1 MATSE
6 NDILR
11 DAIIG
16 TEKEI
21 FGDAF
26 GKDDITLDETGDR
39 SHEAMGDGLEGQVE
53 PEEAETDDETSEE
66 ETAAEPDDKKAE
78 TEAEAKVKADAKPED
93 RRDDDKGRV
102 PPGRLRE
109 EAERARA
116 AIAERDAI
124 KAERDAI
131 AARYEARQAALEA
144 QNAAILA
151 ALQRG
156 QAPAPKADDKPAE
169 AAPDLFENPN
179 AFAEHINKG
188 VQAEIAALRQ
198 QMQNERINLSMES
211 AKTRHGETFDAAFTA
226 VRKLDPNNPENKA
239 LVQRFLS
246 QPNPGEALVSWHKR
260 NEVLREVGEDP
271 ASYKARIAE
280 ETRKTLAS
288 DPEFRKQ
295 LLAELRGEAETGDG
309 GRPRTAVRLP
319 GSLARAAGGNSRA
332 PNDREAL
339 DDSDGS
345 VFASAFK

>member
-1 MATSE
+1 MANSE

-26 GKDDITLDETGDR
+26 AKDDLTLDETGDR
-39 SHEAMGDGLEGQVE
+39 SLEAMGEGLEGQRE
-53 PEEAETDDETSEE
+53 PDEDEAEDEASEE
-66 ETAAEPDDKKAE
+66 ETLAKPADTKAE
-78 TEAEAKVKADAKPED
+78 TKVETKVETDAKAED
-93 RRDDDKGRV
+93 RQDDRGRV

-124 KAERDAI
+124 QARYDAERQQSATRL
-131 AARYEARQAALEA
+131 AQLEA

-156 QAPAPKADDKPAE
+156 QAPAPKAEETKPE
-169 AAPDLFENPN
+169 TAPDLFENPN
-179 AFAEHINKG
+179 AFAEH
-188 VQAEIAALRQ
+188 LRREA
-198 QMQNERINLSMES
+198 MQPIEAVRKEMADMRINMSMET
-211 AKTRHGETFDAAFTA
+211 ARARHGETFDAAFTA
-226 VRKLDPNNPENKA
+226 IRRLDPNNPENKA
-239 LVQRFLS
+239 LVQRLIA
-246 QPNPGEALVSWHKR
+246 QPNPGDAMVQWHKR

-280 ETRKTLAS
+280 ETRKALAS

-295 LLAELRGEAETGDG
+295 LLAEMRGDAETGDG
-309 GRPRTAVRLP
+309 GRPRAVTRLP

-332 PNDREAL
+332 PNDNEQF
-339 DDSDGS
+339 DDSDNS